1 MVRRIKALGLFAAGG
16 LTTYGVLETLK
27 TSEWSGSKW
36 STANAGLTSLFKSNS
51 SNSNNNLE
59 VELPQ
64 TPQKTS
70 NLGAISFSSSPS
82 SLVLHKSTRPAVSS
96 ELKNGAFTEAA
107 AAAAGKLNQW
117 RAANQIPGFV
127 VGVSVRGETVWRH
140 ADGYADIE
148 NGVPCTADTV
158 MRIASISKA
167 ITSALLGKLMA
178 EKKIDIDLP
187 IRSYLTAEQ
196 WPDKSWEGEK
206 VEITLRQLASHLGG
220 IRHYKWPTTSSAST
234 GNAHDGDFPE
244 SEFYLYKRFPGVLD
258 SLALFKDDPLVAKPG
273 TKYNY
278 TTFGFTLIS
287 AKGPTFQGELK
298 RLFATLGMRSTFL
311 DENQPL
317 VYNRASYYIGRAGGC
332 CRRSGDL
339 LTFGNA
345 MLYSFKGADR
355 AGRPG
360 FLPQAVVDQLWTPA
374 EATKEEKGGFF
385 GYGLGWVV
393 VRNESARAAF
403 TAEPRFSTIISHSG
417 GAVGASSLLL
427 IEPDRE
433 IVLSLLVNVQAAGEL
448 YRIGY
453 DVLEAFQRQAIA
465 LEGGGGDHQ
474 HRLSTPGPRS
484 WSCLGGSE

>member
-51 SNSNNNLE
+51 SNSNNLE

-70 NLGAISFSSSPS
+70 NLGAISSSSPS

-178 EKKIDIDLP
+178 EKKVSWFYFVSSILMIILSFSQIDIDLP
-187 IRSYLTAEQ
+187 VRAYLTAEQ

-287 AKGPTFQGELK
+287 AVLEAALKKAAEEGSGKKDIDASSSSSKKGPTFQGELK

-317 VYNRASYYIGRAGGC
+317 VYNRASYYMFDRKSGRLINVPAIDASYKWAGGGLL
-332 CRRSGDL
+332 STVGDL

-355 AGRPG
+355 GGRPG

-385 GYGLGWVV
+385 GYG
-393 VRNESARAAF
+393 
-403 TAEPRFSTIISHSG
+403 EP
-417 GAVGASSLLL
+417 L
-427 IEPDRE
+427 
-433 IVLSLLVNVQAAGEL
+433 VLFVLV
-448 YRIGY
+448 
-453 DVLEAFQRQAIA
+453 
-465 LEGGGGDHQ
+465 
-474 HRLSTPGPRS
+474 
-484 WSCLGGSE
+484 